1 MEFAIAL
8 ILFALLV
15 VAWGFLPGTGIAA
28 VTVEETTAWTSNETV
43 AVVKA

>member
-8 ILFALLV
+8 ILFALLIA
-15 VAWGFLPGTGIAA
+15 AWSFLPGTGIAA
-28 VTVEETTAWTSNETV
+28 VTVEESPAWTGNETV